1 MTLSRVTRCALLL
14 VPLFVC
20 AGRLHAQH
28 GAPPAGMLQ
37 EVNRCLSLVRATS
50 KRRHQQERSQRIG
63 GAMATDNGGTL
74 AVRRN

>member
-28 GAPPAGMLQ
+28 GAAPGVLQ
-37 EVNRCLSLVRATS
+37 EVNRCLSVVRATS
-50 KRRHQQERSQRIG
+50 KRRQQQERTVKQREH
-63 GAMATDNGGTL
+63 ATP
-74 AVRRN
+74 AQASVAAYSS